1 MKHLNTTIFFLFFL
15 NILSAQYLTPE
26 WTRFQLT
33 RGNGGGP
40 GNLPIIL
47 VDSLQNVVVCGD
59 TYHPGPILGFIT
71 TKYDSNGVFLWEQR
85 YDQWNIDQINAAEL
99 SSTDDIYVGGNS
111 FNPTTYLAEGKLFK
125 YDTDGN
131 LLWAFNYN
139 PNNGGYKTTL
149 SNIVVLPNQNI
160 LVLGTFNNPLAA
172 QSGSYVVCIQPDGSL
187 LWSKELMDGSA
198 FTMRLTG
205 SATIIW
211 GIKEGKFICWQI
223 SENGEI
229 DNTAISTVIYSDF
242 FDNDFHVDLFGN
254 LYIGDAFGEYK
265 LSKFNLNAELDWFYT
280 KPYITHPDPGF
291 VTARSEGINSDT
303 LGNVFFSGV
312 YYVDSIIGR
321 VHLTSQLN
329 QSGEL
334 QWEHQV
340 LFNNEYFI
348 SDISAGVFADSLY
361 ICTGSYRVDPLV
373 NNYTYFIAYYNK
385 NGFAAG
391 GISTMEGLKNSP
403 RNLKFDKQNVFVSG
417 INFDSLFYAKQ
428 FVSKYKNP
436 IISTTT
442 QPATAVQPLS
452 IYPNPATQMAWINCN
467 YEGKAATGHIEII
480 DHNGRVVMT
489 QWIEIEHSNT
499 QHLAIKGVTRLPA
512 GTYGIV
518 LRVGNMVYAGQLIK
532 I

>member
-40 GNLPIIL
+40 GNLPITL

-172 QSGSYVVCIQPDGSL
+172 QSGSYIVCIQPDGSL

-198 FTMRLTG
+198 FTMRLAGT
-205 SATIIW
+205 ATIIW

-229 DNTAISTVIYSDF
+229 DNTAISTVMYSDF

-265 LSKFNLNAELDWFYT
+265 LSKFNLNAELDWFYS
-280 KPYITHPDPGF
+280 KPYIAHPNPWY
-291 VTARSEGINSDT
+291 VTARSESIATDND
-303 LGNVFFSGV
+303 GNVFFGGL
-312 YYVDSIIGR
+312 YYADSIIGR
-321 VHLTSQLN
+321 NTIITCLDAF
-329 QSGEL
+329 GEKK
-334 QWEHQV
+334 WEHY
-340 LFNNEYFI
+340 LFFNGDNNVSGSNVGKFVDGNYNVT
-348 SDISAGVFADSLY
+348 GVYSTNL
-361 ICTGSYRVDPLV
+361 LE
-373 NNYTYFIAYYNK
+373 NKYTCYIAYFDV
-385 NGFAAG
+385 NGYILG
-391 GISTMEGLKNSP
+391 GVSEMPGTTNYVHNISIDKKHTYISGVNS
-403 RNLKFDKQNVFVSG
+403 
-417 INFDSLFYAKQ
+417 DSLFYEKQ

-442 QPATAVQPLS
+442 QPAPAVQPLS

-467 YEGKAATGHIEII
+467 YEGKATTGQIEII

-489 QWIEIEHSNT
+489 QWIEIEQSNT
-499 QHLAIKGVTRLPA
+499 QHLAIKGVARLPM

-518 LRVGNMVYAGQLIK
+518 LRVGNMVYAGQFVK